1 MTGATATVDSP
12 ISGRLMKELIRTN
25 DIVLI
30 SWLQA
35 TLAGDGIEAVVFDQY
50 ASAVEGQV
58 GPVQRRVM
66 VLDEDF
72 DRAQWIMNHERPEPA

>member
-1 MTGATATVDSP
+1 MTGVTATAFLP

-35 TLAGDGIEAVVFDQY
+35 TLQGDGIEAVVFDQY

-72 DRAQWIMNHERPEPA
+72 ARAQWIMNHERPELA

>member
-1 MTGATATVDSP
+1 MTGATATVASP

-35 TLAGDGIEAVVFDQY
+35 TLAGDGIEAVIFDQY

-72 DRAQWIMNHERPEPA
+72 DRAQWIMNHERPQPA

>member
-1 MTGATATVDSP
+1 
-12 ISGRLMKELIRTN
+12 MKELIRTN

-35 TLAGDGIEAVVFDQY
+35 TLAGDGIVAVVFDQY
-50 ASAVEGQV
+50 VSAIEGQA

-72 DRAQWIMNHERPEPA
+72 ARAQWLLNSERPPST

>member
-1 MTGATATVDSP
+1 
-12 ISGRLMKELIRTN
+12 MKELIRTN

-35 TLAGDGIEAVVFDQY
+35 TLAEDGIEAVIFDQY
-50 ASAVEGQV
+50 ASAIEGQV
-58 GPVQRRVM
+58 GPIQRRVM

-72 DRAQWIMNHERPEPA
+72 PRAQWILKREHPEAG

>member
-1 MTGATATVDSP
+1 MYGLFRTA
-12 ISGRLMKELIRTN
+12 RLIDERIDPHERYRAY
-25 DIVLI
+25 

-35 TLAGDGIEAVVFDQY
+35 TLAGDGIEAVIFDQY

-72 DRAQWIMNHERPEPA
+72 DRAQWILNHERPQPA

>member
-1 MTGATATVDSP
+1 
-12 ISGRLMKELIRTN
+12 MKELIRSN
-25 DIVLI
+25 NIVFI

-35 TLAGDGIEAVVFDQY
+35 TLAEAGIETVVFDQY

-58 GPVQRRVM
+58 GPIQRRVM

-72 DRAQWIMNHERPEPA
+72 SRAQWILKRERPEVG

>member
-1 MTGATATVDSP
+1 
-12 ISGRLMKELIRTN
+12 MKELVRTN
-25 DIVLI
+25 DIVFI

-58 GPVQRRVM
+58 GPIARRIM
-66 VLDEDF
+66 VSDEDF
-72 DRAQWIMNHERPEPA
+72 SRAQWIMNSAQPQTT

>member
-1 MTGATATVDSP
+1 MTGATATVASP

-72 DRAQWIMNHERPEPA
+72 DRAQWIMNHERPQPA

>member
-1 MTGATATVDSP
+1 MTGATATVVSP

-35 TLAGDGIEAVVFDQY
+35 TLAGDGIEAVIFDQY

-72 DRAQWIMNHERPEPA
+72 DRAQWIMNHERPQPA

>member
-1 MTGATATVDSP
+1 
-12 ISGRLMKELIRTN
+12 MKELIRTN
-25 DIVLI
+25 DIVFI

-35 TLAGDGIEAVVFDQY
+35 TLAEAGIETVVFDQY

-58 GPVQRRVM
+58 GPIQRRVM

-72 DRAQWIMNHERPEPA
+72 PRAQWILKREQPEVG

>member
-1 MTGATATVDSP
+1 MTGATATVASP
-12 ISGRLMKELIRTN
+12 KSGRLMKELIRTN

-35 TLAGDGIEAVVFDQY
+35 TLAGDGIEAVIFDQY

-72 DRAQWIMNHERPEPA
+72 DRAQWIMNHERPQPA

>member
-1 MTGATATVDSP
+1 MTGATATTASP

-35 TLAGDGIEAVVFDQY
+35 TLSGDGIEAVIFDQY

-72 DRAQWIMNHERPEPA
+72 DRAQWIMNHERPQPA

>member
-1 MTGATATVDSP
+1 MTGATATVVSP

-35 TLAGDGIEAVVFDQY
+35 TLQGDGIEAVVFDQY
-50 ASAVEGQV
+50 ASAIEGQV

-72 DRAQWIMNHERPEPA
+72 ARAQWIMNHERPQPA

>member
-1 MTGATATVDSP
+1 
-12 ISGRLMKELIRTN
+12 MKELIRTN
-25 DIVLI
+25 DIVFI

-35 TLAGDGIEAVVFDQY
+35 TLAEAGIETVVFDQY

-58 GPVQRRVM
+58 GPIQRRVM

-72 DRAQWIMNHERPEPA
+72 PRAQWILKRERPEVG

>member
-1 MTGATATVDSP
+1 
-12 ISGRLMKELIRTN
+12 MKELIRTN
-25 DIVLI
+25 DIVFI

-35 TLAGDGIEAVVFDQY
+35 TLAGDGIEAIVFDQY
-50 ASAVEGQV
+50 VSAIEGQA

-72 DRAQWIMNHERPEPA
+72 ARAQWLLNTEKPPLT

>member
-1 MTGATATVDSP
+1 MTGATATVVSP

-72 DRAQWIMNHERPEPA
+72 DRAQWIMNHERPQPA

>member
-1 MTGATATVDSP
+1 MTGATATVASP

-35 TLAGDGIEAVVFDQY
+35 TLAGDGIEAVIFDQY

>member
-1 MTGATATVDSP
+1 
-12 ISGRLMKELIRTN
+12 MKELIRTN
-25 DIVLI
+25 DIVFI

-35 TLAGDGIEAVVFDQY
+35 ALAGDGIEAVVFDQY
-50 ASAVEGQV
+50 VSAIEGQA

-72 DRAQWIMNHERPEPA
+72 ARAQWIMNSEQPQPI

>member
-1 MTGATATVDSP
+1 MTGATATVVSP

-35 TLAGDGIEAVVFDQY
+35 TLQGDGIEAVIFDQY

-72 DRAQWIMNHERPEPA
+72 ARAQWIMNHERPELA

>member
-1 MTGATATVDSP
+1 
-12 ISGRLMKELIRTN
+12 MKELVRTN
-25 DIVLI
+25 DIVFI

-50 ASAVEGQV
+50 ASAIEGQV

-72 DRAQWIMNHERPEPA
+72 DRAQWVMNSGRPTADR

>member
-1 MTGATATVDSP
+1 
-12 ISGRLMKELIRTN
+12 MKELIRTN
-25 DIVLI
+25 DIVFI

-35 TLAGDGIEAVVFDQY
+35 TLAGDGIEAIVFDQY
-50 ASAVEGQV
+50 VSAIEGQA

-72 DRAQWIMNHERPEPA
+72 ARAQWLLHTEKPPLT

>member
-1 MTGATATVDSP
+1 MTGANATALFP

-72 DRAQWIMNHERPEPA
+72 DGAQWILNRERPQPA

>member
-1 MTGATATVDSP
+1 
-12 ISGRLMKELIRTN
+12 MKELIRTN

-30 SWLQA
+30 SFLQA
-35 TLAGDGIEAVVFDQY
+35 RLAEDGIEPMIFDQY

-58 GPVQRRVM
+58 GPIQRRVM

-72 DRAQWIMNHERPEPA
+72 PRAQWILQRERGILQRERPEAG

>member
-1 MTGATATVDSP
+1 MTGATATVASP

-25 DIVLI
+25 DIVFI
-30 SWLQA
+30 SWLEA

-50 ASAVEGQV
+50 ASAIEGQV

-72 DRAQWIMNHERPEPA
+72 ARAQWIMNHERPQPA

>member
-1 MTGATATVDSP
+1 MTDAIPPADSP

-72 DRAQWIMNHERPEPA
+72 ARAQWIMNHERPELA

>member
-1 MTGATATVDSP
+1 
-12 ISGRLMKELIRTN
+12 MKELIRTN
-25 DIVLI
+25 DIVFI

-35 TLAGDGIEAVVFDQY
+35 TLAGDGIEAIVFDQY
-50 ASAVEGQV
+50 VSAIEGQA

-72 DRAQWIMNHERPEPA
+72 ERAQWLLNTEMPPLT

>member
-1 MTGATATVDSP
+1 MTGATATVASP

-35 TLAGDGIEAVVFDQY
+35 TLQGDGIEAVVFDQY

-72 DRAQWIMNHERPEPA
+72 ARAQWIMNHERPRPA

>member
-1 MTGATATVDSP
+1 MTGATATVAFP

-72 DRAQWIMNHERPEPA
+72 DRAQWIMNHERPQPA

>member
-72 DRAQWIMNHERPEPA
+72 DRAQWIMNHERPQPA